1 MIYGQL
7 GRNDQVV
14 EIGLFARIVP
24 VVCNYYIQIYI
35 NLCLVISP
43 SRAPPSLIY
52 LCTHLEGPQTRL
64 LSLLQDDMWRLLS
77 AYKTKP
83 VIIMIIKRNLKN
95 KCIISIPA
103 ELGSVVHVLFVYF
116 RKSEPVRI
124 RYEIVG
130 VNKFIFR
137 SYINEVYT

>member
-1 MIYGQL
+1 
-7 GRNDQVV
+7 
-14 EIGLFARIVP
+14 
-24 VVCNYYIQIYI
+24 
-35 NLCLVISP
+35 
-43 SRAPPSLIY
+43 
-52 LCTHLEGPQTRL
+52 
-64 LSLLQDDMWRLLS
+64 MWRLLS

-83 VIIMIIKRNLKN
+83 VINMIIKRNLKN

-103 ELGSVVHVLFVYF
+103 VCIRSVVYVLFVYF

-124 RYEIVG
+124 RFEIVG